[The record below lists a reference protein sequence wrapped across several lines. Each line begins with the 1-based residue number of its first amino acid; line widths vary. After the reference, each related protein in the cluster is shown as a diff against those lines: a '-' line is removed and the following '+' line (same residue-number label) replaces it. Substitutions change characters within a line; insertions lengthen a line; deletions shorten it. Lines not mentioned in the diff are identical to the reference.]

1 MELLIPG
8 LILVAL
14 MVYASTKIKKNAA
27 SAYDEEVIE
36 HERFRLTKPEGFINP
51 VEPVGN
57 ALLTAY
63 TRDFGTDDSA
73 DLRLAAANVYFSP
86 GKSIAGRRGEIAGEV
101 EVVNARSFH
110 IGQFPAMLLEG
121 THADNSVKIISFHKF
136 IEDENDLYELRV
148 EILDDEREEFV
159 ERVEKMMDSFE
170 LVSRHQ
176 SN

>member
-27 SAYDEEVIE
+27 KAYDEEVIE
-36 HERFRLTKPEGFINP
+36 NERFRLTKPEGFINP
-51 VEPVGN
+51 VEPVGD
-57 ALLTAY
+57 AIFSAY
-63 TRDFGTDDSA
+63 TRDFGTEESA
-73 DLRLAAANVYFSP
+73 EMRLAAANIYFSP
-86 GKSIAGRRGEIAGEV
+86 GKSIADRQPEIAGEV
-101 EVVNARSFH
+101 EVVNTRSFH

-121 THADNSVKIISFHKF
+121 THADNSVKFASFYKF

-148 EILDDEREEFV
+148 EILEDEREKFV

-170 LVSRHQ
+170 LR
-176 SN
+176 

>member
-27 SAYDEEVIE
+27 KAYDEEVIE
-36 HERFRLTKPEGFINP
+36 NERFRLTKPEGFINP
-51 VEPVGN
+51 VEPVGD
-57 ALLTAY
+57 AIFSAY
-63 TRDFGTDDSA
+63 TRDFGTEESA
-73 DLRLAAANVYFSP
+73 EMRLAAANIYFFP
-86 GKSIAGRRGEIAGEV
+86 GKTIADRQTEIAEKG

-110 IGQFPAMLLEG
+110 IGPFPAMLLEG
-121 THADNSVKIISFHKF
+121 THTDNSVKIVSFHKF

-148 EILDDEREEFV
+148 EILEDEREEFV

-170 LVSRHQ
+170 LR
-176 SN
+176 